1 LGNFSGR
8 RKEER
13 ESEKRRNEGRERE
26 REREKRMVRE
36 NGEKKIII
44 INNFLIEKKLQ
55 KNLLTYKN

>member
-26 REREKRMVRE
+26 RE